1 MEFRRRKRGRSALEL
16 TPLIDVVF
24 QLLVF
29 FLLTASFVQPSLRL
43 DLPSG
48 EASDEPDSKPIM
60 VEIDAAGTLRVD
72 GDVVPRDGLED
83 ALRAAL
89 EDDRTAVRLS
99 GDREMAYGMFVEA
112 LDAARRA
119 GAAHFDLVHD
129 GGLSQGGGQ

>member
-1 MEFRRRKRGRSALEL
+1 MEFRRRKRRGSALEL

-48 EASDEPDSKPIM
+48 EASDEPDAKPIL
-60 VEIDAAGTLRVD
+60 VEIDASGTLRVD
-72 GDVVPRDGLED
+72 GDVIRRDGLEE

-99 GDREMAYGMFVEA
+99 GDREPAFQEWLLFKLPRLYPPLPDPGNTPGSAYA
-112 LDAARRA
+112 
-119 GAAHFDLVHD
+119 
-129 GGLSQGGGQ
+129 

>member
-83 ALRAAL
+83 AAVLLARAQLLVAQHKH
-89 EDDRTAVRLS
+89 
-99 GDREMAYGMFVEA
+99 
-112 LDAARRA
+112 AAFSPA
-119 GAAHFDLVHD
+119 SWHY
-129 GGLSQGGGQ
+129 